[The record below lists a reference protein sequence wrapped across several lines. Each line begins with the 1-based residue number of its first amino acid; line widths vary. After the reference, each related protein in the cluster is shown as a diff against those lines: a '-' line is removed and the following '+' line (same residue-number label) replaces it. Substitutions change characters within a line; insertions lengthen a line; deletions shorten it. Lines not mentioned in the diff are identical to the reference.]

1 MNFIEVIFK
10 EEERGSTT
18 NISIL
23 DTNKMDLSWERTE
36 KNRFN

>member
-1 MNFIEVIFK
+1 MNFIEAFIWL

-18 NISIL
+18 NISM

-36 KNRFN
+36 KNPI

>member
-1 MNFIEVIFK
+1 MNFIEFSFV
-10 EEERGSTT
+10 EEEEGTT

-36 KNRFN
+36 KTPI